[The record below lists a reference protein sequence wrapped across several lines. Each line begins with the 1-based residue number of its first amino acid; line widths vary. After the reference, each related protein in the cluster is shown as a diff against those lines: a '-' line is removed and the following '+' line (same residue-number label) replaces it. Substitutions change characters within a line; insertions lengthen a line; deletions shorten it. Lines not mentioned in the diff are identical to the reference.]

1 MTPLRPRRT
10 LKDLQGPDMEKIEK
24 RRGGKDANKAK
35 QELKRIKT
43 YLTKNEVLA
52 AEDITMITKGENPD
66 KDESKK
72 RSRQVSCNAIRVV
85 IKNSRVFEQVG
96 TSRLADSASQATI
109 INEELVDLCS
119 DLTPIEGD
127 IVTAAGDV
135 MGIIKFSGTICFM
148 GIRISCLVADINTSI
163 VSSGQTAEENNF
175 S

>member
-1 MTPLRPRRT
+1 
-10 LKDLQGPDMEKIEK
+10 
-24 RRGGKDANKAK
+24 
-35 QELKRIKT
+35 
-43 YLTKNEVLA
+43 
-52 AEDITMITKGENPD
+52 MIAKGEDPD
-66 KDESKK
+66 KDEPKNKK
-72 RSRQVSCNAIRVV
+72 ACQVSCNAIRVV

-119 DLTPIEGD
+119 DLTSIEGD

-175 S
+175 SWTFGPGKHGSVTSHTNNITFPLTVVDRLYPLPKHFSRHWKEIFN